1 MASGGPNDLD
11 PGGDATS
18 PTSHPAAIAPSGRT
32 LHLDWAKKLE
42 GPDNHGITTSI
53 AAQFSQ

>member
-1 MASGGPNDLD
+1 MASSGANDLD

-18 PTSHPAAIAPSGRT
+18 PTADPAAIAPSGRT
-32 LHLDWAKKLE
+32 LHLGWGKKLE
-42 GPDNHGITTSI
+42 GPDNHGITTSV